1 MPQCPL
7 KPTLPLCGLILRRV
21 GPDARSDLPELARTF
36 ATLGHPLRL
45 QLLSAFDDH
54 SMSPTQLNQRG
65 RPTEPLGVVAYH
77 VRKLCAAGLLELDQL
92 VAVRG
97 SAEHFYRL
105 TDRGHAARDLLQ
117 YARSR
122 SDPSPSARPS

>member
-1 MPQCPL
+1 
-7 KPTLPLCGLILRRV
+7 V

-45 QLLSAFDDH
+45 QLLSAFDGH
-54 SMSPTQLNQRG
+54 SMSPTQLNQRA
-65 RPTEPLGVVAYH
+65 RPTAPLGLVAYH
-77 VRKLCAAGLLELDQL
+77 VRRLCAAGLLELDEI

-105 TDRGHAARDLLQ
+105 TDRGRRARDLLQ

-122 SDPSPSARPS
+122 SAQSPSARPS